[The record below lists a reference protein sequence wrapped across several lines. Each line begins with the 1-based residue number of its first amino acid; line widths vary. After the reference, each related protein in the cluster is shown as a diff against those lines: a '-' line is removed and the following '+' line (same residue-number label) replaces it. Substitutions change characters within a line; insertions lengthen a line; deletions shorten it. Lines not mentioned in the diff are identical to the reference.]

1 MWKAKSFSNPEMTLI
16 VVPTRDYDRT
26 ACLDF
31 LASDTLAYEHL
42 DWLSAQERLFDP
54 LTFALLEDSS
64 IKAVLSL
71 SADVP
76 KTSWICFFDALRD
89 ENHIVYFNYIY
100 AQVLTIL
107 KSYAIDSVFLLD
119 LRPWMTFLAET
130 LGFTRQDEV
139 ISFAYSPTTI
149 PTFALPPG
157 ISIRSMQPA
166 DLPEVLA
173 IDQTCF
179 PPQWQISSRSLAK
192 LQQNGG
198 MHSVLL
204 LEGQLV
210 AYAMQST
217 YGAFSHL
224 DRLAVQPTCQTQGY
238 GKTLLINQIQK
249 LLQTGVVKFTVNTQ
263 GSNLPSQRLYQ
274 AIGYIKT
281 GLPVPVLG
289 HIIR

>member
-1 MWKAKSFSNPEMTLI
+1 MSLK
-16 VVPTRDYDRT
+16 VVSTRDYDRQ

-42 DWLSAQERLFDP
+42 DWLGAQERLFDP

-64 IKAVLSL
+64 IKAILSL

-76 KTSWICFFDALRD
+76 STSWICFFDALRD
-89 ENHIVYFNYIY
+89 GNHAEYFTYIY
-100 AQVLTIL
+100 AQIMTIL

-119 LRPWMTFLAET
+119 LRPWMTFLAEM

-139 ISFAYSPTTI
+139 ISFAYSPTTL

-166 DLPEVLA
+166 DLPAVLA
-173 IDQTCF
+173 IDQRCF
-179 PPQWQISSRSLAK
+179 PPQWQISSRSLVK

-198 MHSVLL
+198 LHSVLL
-204 LEGQLV
+204 CDGQLV
-210 AYAMQST
+210 AYAIQST

-224 DRLAVQPTCQTQGY
+224 DRIAVQPTCQAQGY
-238 GKTLLINQIQK
+238 GKVLLINQIQK

-274 AIGYIKT
+274 GIGYTKT
-281 GLPVPVLG
+281 GFPVPVLG
-289 HIIR
+289 HLIH